1 MLNGFFTF
9 IFAAA
14 AELCA
19 AFAPHNGF
27 AERNKG
33 AFPQEALPCFNLFRK
48 LFHSCA
54 EV

>member
-14 AELCA
+14 AELCE
-19 AFAPHNGF
+19 AFVPHNGF

-33 AFPQEALPCFNLFRK
+33 AFPQLRGSLRIIPLRQ
-48 LFHSCA
+48 
-54 EV
+54 